1 MVDARTRYTRHH
13 GVNIAYRVLGSGD
26 VDLLWYS
33 GAPLLP
39 MECIEDEPHYARFLD
54 GLASFT
60 RLIQFDARGIGL
72 SDPTAPSEPPTLEQ
86 WADDA
91 IAVLDAVGCHDVA
104 VLAPR
109 DAGLAAVMLATRH
122 PERVARLILINGFAR
137 TRRGDDYAFGIP
149 DRLVDGFLASNIDP
163 TLQVEETP
171 TDPFLSY
178 AAPSVAGDA
187 EFRRWWER
195 SGRQGASPATA
206 QAILTIG
213 LNTDVR
219 PLLELVRAPTLVL
232 QNRDTVMYRADHG
245 RYLAEHIPGARYV
258 ELPGVDTFFW
268 AGDTTAMLDEIEG
281 FLGARRAPTLDRTL
295 ATVVFTDIVKSTES
309 LADVGDRRWRELL
322 DRHDA
327 LARREIE
334 RNKGRLVKSTGD
346 GALAVFDGPARAVA
360 CACAIRDGAAQLG
373 LGIRSGVHTGEIE
386 RRGDD
391 VAGMAVHI
399 AARVESLAQAG
410 EVLVSRTV
418 ADLVVGS
425 GLEFE
430 DRGAHELKGV
440 PGTWQLFAVVR

>member
-1 MVDARTRYTRHH
+1 VVDVRTRYTRRD
-13 GVNIAYRVLGSGD
+13 GVNIAYRVVGSGD

-60 RLIQFDARGIGL
+60 RVVQFDARGIGL
-72 SDPTAPSEPPTLEQ
+72 SDPTSPSDPPSLEQ
-86 WADDA
+86 WVDDA
-91 IAVLDAVGCHDVA
+91 VAVLDAVGCRDVA

-109 DAGLAAVMLATRH
+109 DATLTAVILATRH
-122 PERVARLILINGFAR
+122 PERVARLIVINGFAR
-137 TRRGDDYAFGIP
+137 TRRADGYPFGIP
-149 DRLVDGFLASNIDP
+149 DHLVDRFLASNTDP
-163 TLQVEETP
+163 TREVEEGP

-219 PLLELVRAPTLVL
+219 PLLDLVRAPTLVL
-232 QNRDTVMYRADHG
+232 QNRDTFMYRADHG
-245 RYLAEHIPGARYV
+245 RYLAEHIAGARYAEV
-258 ELPGVDTFFW
+258 PGVDTFFW
-268 AGDTTAMLDEIEG
+268 VGDTTAILDEIER

-295 ATVVFTDIVKSTES
+295 ATVVFTDIVRSTES

-327 LARREIE
+327 LVRREIE
-334 RNKGRLVKSTGD
+334 RVQGRLVKATGD

-373 LGIRSGVHTGEIE
+373 LGIRAGVHTGEIE

-399 AARVESLAQAG
+399 AARVEALAQPG

-425 GLEFE
+425 GLEFA
-430 DRGAHELKGV
+430 DRGTHELKGV
-440 PGTWQLFAVVR
+440 PGTWQLFAVVT